1 MSEISRQ
8 ERLKKAAVWYAGKD
22 WKILPCHGLTEQGRC
37 TCGGRHTEPKDIGKH
52 PALMDWNDKA
62 SCDPN
67 TVDQWWKN
75 EPDNNIGVVCH
86 KSGIFVVDIDPRS
99 GGSKSYEKFLE
110 LLDYDL
116 PETIEQYTG
125 TYAGDSGPERGKHIF
140 YKYDGNEK
148 LVGNLKSANLPG
160 IDIKHNGYVLLS
172 PSRHASG
179 VDYEWVK
186 GKAPW
191 EIPIAEAPENLL
203 KVLRRGGAR
212 KSSGSSLDGSDWGW
226 IGGLDYGSESE
237 RVEIDKI
244 LEEGIEE
251 GERAVKLYSLACAI
265 SNKYG
270 VENDM
275 KRQMI
280 ENTMLRFNYEK
291 VKPPL
296 HVEGANG
303 LLMHVRRA
311 MDWVAENPVGYKLI
325 PGLKEWAE
333 GTKSKAKAK
342 VKKAEPANII
352 RYESEERPS
361 TSDPD
366 DLIDA
371 YQYLDGSIGGDVLG
385 ASRNGMSIF
394 EALRGGNIDI
404 PKDVDSLSEEEGG
417 HAGIRSLSDLG
428 NGRRLIDAFGS
439 SVRYTPGMGWF
450 IWNGQYWRPD
460 QESLGMKEL
469 SKKLPPLIAAEVVNY
484 DDADKK
490 SEVVKWAGTSKSNGK
505 LAACVEQANSDLRVV
520 TDVDRWDSDPYLIG
534 VNNGVVDL
542 KTGELL
548 KGRPDLYITKRT
560 LVGYT
565 PGLKNARWEDF
576 IDFATGGDKELQDW
590 LQLAAG
596 YTLTGL
602 NVHDALFLVYGPPG
616 SGKNTF
622 VEAMVKALD
631 TKQYSF
637 PLDSSILGSNNEGN
651 SNTDLYHWAQLR
663 GRRMVWTDELPD
675 NERIKENSVKK
686 LTGSSEI
693 SARSP
698 GEQPFTFQ
706 SQGKLWITTN
716 HRPQINDDAMWR
728 RLRPVP
734 WLHVPETSDPDLKA
748 YLFDPDGGLPGV
760 LAWMVEGAIKYLGS
774 TSRDALGT
782 CKAVEEASDMY
793 RKNEDRLGMFLEEET
808 REVEGSTLSV
818 KILYTQYK
826 YWAEDRGERPMAQIS
841 FHKKLSDRGLKFEG
855 QGTHAELL
863 NMTLMPRAMASP
875 SSEMNWEDMTRFG
888 RF

>member
-1 MSEISRQ
+1 MTELSHP
-8 ERLKKAAVWYAGKD
+8 ERLKKAATWYAGRE
-22 WKILPCHGLTEQGRC
+22 WKILPCYGITEQGRC
-37 TCGGRHTEPKDIGKH
+37 TCGGKHTEPKDIGKH
-52 PALMDWNDKA
+52 PALIDWNEKS
-62 SCDPN
+62 SCEPD
-67 TVDQWWKN
+67 TVGKWWEN
-75 EPDNNIGVVCH
+75 EPENNIGVVCH
-86 KSGIFVVDIDPRS
+86 KSGMFVIDIDPRS
-99 GGSKSYEKFLE
+99 GGLKSFEKFLE

-116 PETIEQYTG
+116 PDTIEQYTG
-125 TYAGDSGPERGKHIF
+125 THNGEKGPERGKHIF
-140 YKYDGNEK
+140 FTYDGNEK
-148 LVGNLKSANLPG
+148 LVGNLKSAGLPG

-179 VDYEWVK
+179 VNYEWVE
-186 GKAPW
+186 GRAPW
-191 EIPIAEAPENLL
+191 EIKVAEAPENLL
-203 KVLRRGGAR
+203 SVLRRKG
-212 KSSGSSLDGSDWGW
+212 SSGGRSTSGTSLTNSEWGW
-226 IGGLDYGSESE
+226 MGGLEYEHDGE
-237 RVEIDKI
+237 RIDIDKI
-244 LEEGIEE
+244 LEEGIDE
-251 GERAVKLYSLACAI
+251 GERAVKIYQLACAV

-270 VENDM
+270 VDDEM

-280 ENTMLRFNYEK
+280 ENTMLRFNHEK
-291 VKPPL
+291 VRPPL
-296 HVEGANG
+296 HIEGANG

-311 MDWVAENPVGYKLI
+311 MDFVAENPVGYKLM
-325 PGLKEWAE
+325 PGLKEWAQNT
-333 GTKSKAKAK
+333 TKNRAKK
-342 VKKAEPANII
+342 QETENLI

-366 DLIDA
+366 DIEE
-371 YQYLDGSIGGDVLG
+371 YNYLEGSIGGDVLG
-385 ASRNGMSIF
+385 AARSGISIF
-394 EALRGGNIDI
+394 DALRGGNIDI

-417 HAGIRSLSDLG
+417 KPGNRSLSDLG

-460 QESLGMKEL
+460 QESLGMQEL
-469 SKKLPPLIAAEVVNY
+469 SKKLPPLIASEVVNY
-484 DDADKK
+484 DDAEKK
-490 SEVVKWAGTSKSNGK
+490 SEVVKWANNSKSNGK
-505 LAACVEQANSDLRVV
+505 LNAAVEQANSDLRVF
-520 TDVDRWDSDPYLIG
+520 TLVDKWDSDPYLIG

-560 LVGYT
+560 AVGYT
-565 PGLKNARWEDF
+565 PGLRNVRWEQF

-590 LQLAAG
+590 LQRAAG

-637 PLDSSILGSNNEGN
+637 PLDSSILANNNEN
-651 SNTDLYHWAQLR
+651 SSNTDLYHWAQLR

-716 HRPQINDDAMWR
+716 HRPMITDDAMWR

-734 WLHVPETSDPDLKA
+734 WLNVPEVSDPDLKA
-748 YLFDPDGGLPGV
+748 YLFDPEGGLPGV
-760 LAWMVEGAIKYLGS
+760 LSWMVEGAIKYLSSTAKDPLGS
-774 TSRDALGT
+774 
-782 CKAVEEASDMY
+782 CKAVDEASAMY

-808 REVEGSTLSV
+808 REVEGSSLSV
-818 KILYTQYK
+818 KILYSQYK

-841 FHKKLSDRGLKFEG
+841 FHKKLSDRGLKIEG
-855 QGTHAELL
+855 QGTHAEIVD
-863 NMTLMPRAMASP
+863 MTLMPRAVPSP
-875 SSEMNWEDMTRFG
+875 QAGLNWDDMTRFG
-888 RF
+888 KF